1 MSTAMVTHSNSRP
14 LMNTERPN
22 NKVEE
27 VIKKIRS
34 LRALS
39 KETGFFT
46 NRSVGALLSTLSP
59 DELVQ
64 VSDALELTPR
74 EMPRG

>member
-1 MSTAMVTHSNSRP
+1 MSTAILNHGNMRP
-14 LMNTERPN
+14 AMSTN
-22 NKVEE
+22 NKIEE
-27 VIKKIRS
+27 VIKKVRS

-46 NRSVGALLSTLSP
+46 NRSVGALLVNLSP

-64 VSDALELTPR
+64 VSDALELTAR
-74 EMPRG
+74 ELPRG